1 VARYR
6 VYRGGAQIAS
16 VPGSTL
22 KYSDTGVVN
31 GTSYSY
37 TVKAVDA
44 AGNVS
49 AASNTATVT
58 SQPASNTATVTS
70 QPASGTATATPSP
83 PQTTLPNCSQQ
94 PFCGDYETG
103 NLTQW
108 AFQPMEGNSSI
119 TIGAAATQP
128 VKQGIYSA
136 KFVTYPGT
144 GTVRAELNATQA
156 DTGGY
161 PGQEWYYGWW
171 TYFPS
176 TNGQPQQ
183 WWSAGGD
190 WNDIAQFQSVDWTAW
205 MYLGVDQGNYT
216 PGTTSIFL
224 NWGSRGH
231 FVVANP
237 LQYDHWYH
245 FVLHA
250 KWSIDPSVGFIELDV
265 DGAQAIPRTYG
276 ATLYNTTVARNPGWT
291 APGAYAEL
299 DLYTRA
305 GTYTNTV
312 IHDGL
317 CRAASH
323 AAAAGC

>member
-1 VARYR
+1 L
-6 VYRGGAQIAS
+6 
-16 VPGSTL
+16 T
-22 KYSDTGVVN
+22 YSDTSVVN
-31 GTSYSY
+31 GTNYSY

-58 SQPASNTATVTS
+58 PEAASD
-70 QPASGTATATPSP
+70 PPSAP
-83 PQTTLPNCSQQ
+83 PPSAPPPTLPDCSQQ
-94 PFCGDYETG
+94 PFCGDYETD

-119 TIGAAATQP
+119 SVGTAATQP

-156 DTGGY
+156 ETGGY
-161 PGQEWYYGWW
+161 PGQDWYYGWW
-171 TYFPS
+171 SYFPR

-183 WWSAGGD
+183 WWSGSGD
-190 WNDIAQFQSVDWTAW
+190 SNDIAQFQSVDWTAW

-216 PGTTSIFL
+216 PGATSIFL

-265 DGAQAIPRTYG
+265 DGAHAIPRTYG
-276 ATLYNTTVARNPGWT
+276 ATLYNTTVAHNPAYT
-291 APGAYAEL
+291 APGAYAEM

-312 IHDGL
+312 IHDGF
-317 CRAASH
+317 CRAASY